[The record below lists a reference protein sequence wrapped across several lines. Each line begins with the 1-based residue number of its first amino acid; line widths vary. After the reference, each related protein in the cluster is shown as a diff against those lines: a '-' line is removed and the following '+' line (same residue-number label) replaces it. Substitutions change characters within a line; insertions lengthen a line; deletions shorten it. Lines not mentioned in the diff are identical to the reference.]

1 MTSASGA
8 CAAVIATLA
17 FALAPAGA
25 GQPGAGQAGAAAGRV
40 AYPDLP
46 AALPA
51 SASAAGA
58 AGTGLGYAVRNIS
71 SAGSL
76 NWAGY
81 AVSRHKVTF
90 RQVRATFFVPYLNCA
105 GSPGATMA
113 SAWSG
118 LDGFVGHPDSVE
130 QIGIAADC
138 SAAGVAS
145 YYAWFE
151 MFPYAQTKLAM
162 AVHAGDSVTAQVSYD
177 AADKDF
183 QLSLTDHTSGGH
195 VTKLRGCPK
204 VKVSGKRVTCPR
216 NSAEVIVEAPATGS
230 GQQLVISPLSDYGA
244 ISFAGIA
251 ITDGTGRRGGIVSSH
266 WAATKIIQLRASAG
280 PVLAEPTSV
289 QADMFDTYWQRED

>member
-8 CAAVIATLA
+8 CAAVLA
-17 FALAPAGA
+17 ACAVALAPVGA
-25 GQPGAGQAGAAAGRV
+25 GHPRAAAGRLG
-40 AYPDLP
+40 YPDLP

-58 AGTGLGYAVRNIS
+58 GLGPAVDNIS

-81 AVSRHKVTF
+81 AVNRHKVTF
-90 RQVRATFFVPYLNCA
+90 RLVRATFFVPYLSCA
-105 GSPGATMA
+105 DSPGKTMS
-113 SAWSG
+113 SAWAG
-118 LDGFVGHPDSVE
+118 LDGYVGHPDSVE

-151 MFPYAQTKLAM
+151 MFPYAQRKLTM
-162 AVHAGDSVTAQVSYD
+162 KIHAGDSVTAQVSYD
-177 AADKDF
+177 PASKEYR
-183 QLSLTDHTSGGH
+183 LSLTDNTRGEHSTR
-195 VTKLRGCPK
+195 LRKCPN

-216 NSAEVIVEAPATGS
+216 SSAEVIAEAPATGA
-230 GQQLVISPLSDYGA
+230 GQNLVISPLSDYGA
-244 ISFAGIA
+244 ISFAGISV
-251 ITDGTGRRGGIVSSH
+251 TDSAGRHGGIVSSH
-266 WAATKIIQLRASAG
+266 WAATKIIQLAASAG

-289 QADMFDTYWQRED
+289 QADMFDTYWRREG